1 MANSTVALISMMPRL
16 VGVIMATA
24 MFNQPCIPIDRG
36 TGSRIYRGA
45 SGGALLFA
53 IKCSPLDLG
62 GRREVPLLAFLDSDW
77 ERVIWRPISVGIQ
90 VLHKI
95 GTGSECRKEGITV
108 RKAAHVQGVA
118 FVIDIFSFF
127 LKTTN

>member
-1 MANSTVALISMMPRL
+1 MGPVREFTAAPR
-16 VGVIMATA
+16 V
-24 MFNQPCIPIDRG
+24 D
-36 TGSRIYRGA
+36 
-45 SGGALLFA
+45 GALLFA

-108 RKAAHVQGVA
+108 RKAAHLQGVA
-118 FVIDIFSFF
+118 FVIEIFFHF
-127 LKTTN
+127 LKDDKLN

>member
-1 MANSTVALISMMPRL
+1 MAYSTVALITMMAGL
-16 VGVIMATA
+16 VGVIMAPA
-24 MFNQPCIPIDRG
+24 MFNQPYIPIPSIVGPVREFTAAPPVVVHCFLPSNARRSISEG
-36 TGSRIYRGA
+36 VER
-45 SGGALLFA
+45 
-53 IKCSPLDLG
+53 SPS
-62 GRREVPLLAFLDSDW
+62 LLAFLDSDW

-118 FVIDIFSFF
+118 FVIDIFFIF
-127 LKTTN
+127 

>member
-1 MANSTVALISMMPRL
+1 MMPGL

-24 MFNQPCIPIDRG
+24 MFNQPCIPVDRG

-45 SGGALLFA
+45 SGGGALLFA

-108 RKAAHVQGVA
+108 RKAAQVEGVA
-118 FVIDIFSFF
+118 FVIDIFFF
-127 LKTTN
+127 IF